1 MYKLNWQ
8 IKTLFFS
15 GSNTIFLAA
24 DIPALGA
31 ETAATTLGLESAAA
45 AAEVLGPVGMAVS
58 VAAIV
63 IAELAQAEVQVWK
76 TLVYEIIIMQ
86 NGTRAAIGQFPS
98 M

>member
-1 MYKLNWQ
+1 MRLY
-8 IKTLFFS
+8 
-15 GSNTIFLAA
+15 
-24 DIPALGA
+24 
-31 ETAATTLGLESAAA
+31 AATGNRAMAQAQFRSYQELLDRDLGIEPDPETKAL
-45 AAEVLGPVGMAVS
+45 AEVIATQMAVS